1 MLIVFYFHGS
11 FEREVYVIPNSI
23 FSKNIV
29 LNISRRAKEY
39 RFREDLCIRVQD
51 VDKVSVR
58 GVLVL
63 HEEVCMLL

>member
-1 MLIVFYFHGS
+1 M
-11 FEREVYVIPNSI
+11 YVIPNSI

-51 VDKVSVR
+51 VDKVR
-58 GVLVL
+58 GTLANGSINLSYTMPV
-63 HEEVCMLL
+63 